1 MKMNTMK
8 MNKMKKYP
16 VVQLMPLNMLLE
28 IEVEV
33 EIVVIMMS
41 IIWGIDYYKGGQV
54 EAEAILHRQARQV
67 VLKLH
72 QKENDL
78 NDYTFIKSCLING
91 LG

>member
-1 MKMNTMK
+1 MK

-16 VVQLMPLNMLLE
+16 VVQLMSHNMLLE

-33 EIVVIMMS
+33 ATIVKR
-41 IIWGIDYYKGGQV
+41 IIWVIDYYKGGQV
-54 EAEAILHRQARQV
+54 EVEAILHHQAQQA

-72 QKENDL
+72 QKENNL
-78 NDYTFIKSCLING
+78 NDYTFIKSCLIKG